1 MTVAVSNT
9 RRQVYV
15 RIMNA
20 MPEDAE
26 VQTLCQKQ
34 IDQIDK
40 QAAKTADKYQF
51 VRERAA
57 MLGVDGMSARDFARK
72 LNENGASTQGYRFAT
87 QGASYYLRKMVADG
101 IVEEVSVDK
110 GEPKKY
116 VYVG

>member
-1 MTVAVSNT
+1 MTVAVSST

-15 RIMNA
+15 RIMEA
-20 MPEDAE
+20 MPEDVE
-26 VQTLCQKQ
+26 VQDMCRKQ

-57 MLGVDGMSARDFARK
+57 MLGADGMSARDFARK
-72 LNENGASTQGYRFAT
+72 LNESGASVAGYRFAT
-87 QGASYYLRKMVADG
+87 QGASYYLRKMVEEG
-101 IVEEVSVDK
+101 VVEEMPAEK
-110 GEPKKY
+110 GQPKKY